1 MLHTLRMH
9 GEALFFFTC
18 FHPMLIRLALLMLSI
33 VLNNAHYSPASVILV
48 IVIGS
53 IIKHSDV
60 RIERSKKN
68 RLHLSMQTVLM
79 TICD

>member
-1 MLHTLRMH
+1 MCCTLCVCMENRC
-9 GEALFFFTC
+9 FFTC
-18 FHPMLIRLALLMLSI
+18 FHPMLLRLAPMLSI
-33 VLNNAHYSPASVILV
+33 VLNNAHHSPASVILV

-53 IIKHSDV
+53 IIKHSDM